1 MIMMERDILISDT
14 IIFDAKPDAVPYNYR
29 ISYKLGQICLI
40 LLICGGRKSCSFLKI
55 QMIANAM
62 NDEKGKT
69 RLLKFCNNNKMS
81 YTSVRFDPAVNRVIK
96 YVIADQM
103 VMQLAQGNFKLTE
116 KGKKFVQRIQRDNL
130 LLKDEKEF
138 LKKIGTQLTE
148 EKIAD
153 LIETW
158 RYIDATS

>member
-1 MIMMERDILISDT
+1 MEREILISDT
-14 IIFDAKPDAVPYNYR
+14 IVFDAKPDAVPYNYR

-40 LLICGGRKSCSFLKI
+40 LFLCGGRKSCSFLKI

-69 RLLKFCNNNKMS
+69 RLLSFCNKNKMS
-81 YTSVRFDPAVNRVIK
+81 YTSVRFDPAVNRAIK
-96 YVIADQM
+96 YAMADQM
-103 VMQLAQGNFKLTE
+103 ITQLAQGNFKLTE
-116 KGKKFVQRIQRDNL
+116 KGKNFVRKIQRDNC
-130 LLKDEKEF
+130 LLKNEKEF
-138 LKKIGTQLTE
+138 LNKIGKQLTE

-153 LIETW
+153 LMETW